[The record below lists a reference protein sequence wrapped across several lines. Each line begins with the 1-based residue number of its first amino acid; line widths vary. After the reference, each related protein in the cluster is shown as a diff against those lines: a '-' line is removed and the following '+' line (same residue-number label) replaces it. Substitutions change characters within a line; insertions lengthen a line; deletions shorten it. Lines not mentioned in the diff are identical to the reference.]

1 MELLTLLL
9 FLDLD
14 IFEECR
20 SVTLLNVPHFEFDVS
35 SWLPLKG
42 YILVGILCP
51 FQMHLRGRTW
61 NVSLI
66 PISVVLSL
74 ISLLM
79 WYASV
84 SPLSNYY
91 VSFIIS
97 NLLGNILKLL
107 YEFLL
112 HNFSILWWFSNSIIP
127 CVSWHYNLRKRFIFY
142 LIYLFTPLYWY
153 RLMDSH
159 FIQYVIIH
167 YYHYSFW
174 CSNCLR
180 LDQRESF

>member
-1 MELLTLLL
+1 MQVSYFVKCPSFWVWCLLMITFKRL
-9 FLDLD
+9 
-14 IFEECR
+14 
-20 SVTLLNVPHFEFDVS
+20 HFGENTVSFSNASMRTHMKCEF
-35 SWLPLKG
+35 
-42 YILVGILCP
+42 
-51 FQMHLRGRTW
+51 
-61 NVSLI
+61 N